1 MAYDV
6 RNPDLGFGQTQKCGR
21 DKPFNEIPTLPS

>member
-6 RNPDLGFGQTQKCGR
+6 RNPDLGFGQVQKCDE